1 LNNGEI
7 AEQGKPLKA
16 LNRWLE
22 RITRFFIT
30 ISALMVILMALTTTY
45 AVIRRYI
52 FGKPDNNAFLAI
64 CIITLIFA
72 VFSWAE
78 VQRLKRHIV
87 VDYFSDR
94 FSPNIKDILE
104 NIITPILGLFF
115 CGVLAWKNWTA
126 AAFSLKI
133 GESTVTNT
141 VLPVFPFRVMITF
154 GVMLVCVVLLT
165 QFVTYLVSLRYRM
178 VRNKQQ
184 HT

>member
-1 LNNGEI
+1 LNNGNI
-7 AEQGKPLKA
+7 TEQAKPLKA

-22 RITRFFIT
+22 RLTKFFVT
-30 ISALMVILMALTTTY
+30 ISAIMVILMALATTY
-45 AVIRRYI
+45 AVIRRYV
-52 FGKPDNNAFLAI
+52 FGSPDNNAFLAI
-64 CIITLIFA
+64 CIITLTFV

-94 FSPNIKDILE
+94 FSKNIKNILE

-126 AAFSLKI
+126 AAFSLQI
-133 GESTVTNT
+133 GENTITNT

-165 QFVTYLVSLRYRM
+165 QFLTYLVSLRYSMIRK
-178 VRNKQQ
+178 KQ
-184 HT
+184 